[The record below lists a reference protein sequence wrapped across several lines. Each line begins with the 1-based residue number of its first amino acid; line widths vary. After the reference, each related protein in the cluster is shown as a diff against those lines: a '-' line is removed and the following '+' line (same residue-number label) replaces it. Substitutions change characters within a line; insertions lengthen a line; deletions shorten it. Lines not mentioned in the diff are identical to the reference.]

1 MTKTIQ
7 VRITDETRWSWYKG
21 QIGDVF
27 TVEQKND
34 THHHSTRSVY
44 TVYTIHPRNGKVIF
58 AKNCVEV
65 SQREQYPTLRI
76 EV

>member
-7 VRITDETRWSWYKG
+7 VRITDESRWSWYKG

-27 TVEQKND
+27 TVEQRID
-34 THHHSTRSVY
+34 THHHSTRS
-44 TVYTIHPRNGKVIF
+44 VYTIHPRNGKVIF

-65 SQREQYPTLRI
+65 SLRDQYPTLRV
-76 EV
+76 EDE